1 MRVDRHRDIADD
13 LEAELIAEL
22 KGISTQLRGSFQKIS
37 KRDSMGRSS
46 KVIQIESTIYKKGV
60 NRYKYLIDPF
70 DEILPRFFSP
80 LF

>member
-22 KGISTQLRGSFQKIS
+22 KGISTQLRGNFQRIS

-46 KVIQIESTIYKKGV
+46 KVIQIEYDIQEKGQ
-60 NRYKYLIDPF
+60 
-70 DEILPRFFSP
+70 
-80 LF
+80 

>member
-22 KGISTQLRGSFQKIS
+22 KCISTQLRGSFQKIS

-46 KVIQIESTIYKKGV
+46 KVIQIEYDIQEKGQ
-60 NRYKYLIDPF
+60 
-70 DEILPRFFSP
+70 
-80 LF
+80 